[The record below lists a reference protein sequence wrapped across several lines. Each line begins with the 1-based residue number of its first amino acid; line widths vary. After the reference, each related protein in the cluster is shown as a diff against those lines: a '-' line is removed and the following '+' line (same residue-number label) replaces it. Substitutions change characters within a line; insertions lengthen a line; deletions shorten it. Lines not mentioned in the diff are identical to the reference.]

1 MKQLD
6 MLILLL
12 LSLLLLPL
20 FANSSF
26 ALASEQV
33 IEQQLSHYRDAGA
46 GAFDAKRG
54 ASLWKQS
61 HLQVKLGKQVNC
73 TSCHTVRLQNVGQ
86 HMRTGKRIEPMAPS
100 VNPERFGDAKKIEK
114 WFKRNC
120 KWTWG
125 RECTAQEKGDL
136 LTFLKSE

>member
-1 MKQLD
+1 MKQ
-6 MLILLL
+6 MNIFILLL
-12 LSLLLLPL
+12 LTLLLLPL
-20 FANSSF
+20 FTNA
-26 ALASEQV
+26 AAQASEQV
-33 IEQQLSHYRDAGA
+33 IAQQLTHYRDSGA
-46 GAFDAKRG
+46 GPFDAKRG
-54 ASLWKQS
+54 AALWKQP
-61 HLQVKLGKQVNC
+61 HLQIKLGQQVSC
-73 TSCHTVRLQNVGQ
+73 SACHTTRLQSAGQ